1 MVFSS
6 LPSEVQESKD
16 NKTEENTEDDFEASE
31 VPIEDIGS
39 DSDLEEANES
49 GKDEGENSEE
59 KKIED
64 QVDSVFD
71 DSQGNESYVPI
82 EDRPKEF
89 SEEEQ
94 VDEGKMSDVEKI
106 VMNFPPDSCSE
117 EPWLVEDSPA
127 KAPGDESGMRQED
140 WARVS
145 EMVACHEN
153 IEDKISEI
161 TAKLH
166 NAKKLHASRRFD

>member
-6 LPSEVQESKD
+6 LPSEVQEKKD
-16 NKTEENTEDDFEASE
+16 DEIEKNTEDDFEASE
-31 VPIEDIGS
+31 VPIEEIG
-39 DSDLEEANES
+39 SDLEEDNAS
-49 GKDEGENSEE
+49 GNDEGENTEE
-59 KKIED
+59 KKTED

-89 SEEEQ
+89 SQEEQ

-106 VMNFPPDSCSE
+106 VMNFPPDSCWE

-127 KAPGDESGMRQED
+127 KAPGDESEMMVED

-145 EMVACHEN
+145 EMVACHES

-166 NAKKLHASRRFD
+166 NAKKLHASRKFD